1 MITYME
7 MDGQVPESDS
17 QDPDIVALVEQSLMA
32 VRHDQSRRRMHGGPP
47 SHGMPGRAP
56 WQDGFGRGPHGG
68 QGWAGHGGRHGF
80 DAHDGEAEDASRG
93 HADDGTPESAPGE
106 SRTGAGFL
114 GAGFPGAGFP
124 GVGDSGRPG
133 PGRRGRPD
141 GSLGR
146 AARFRMLDVLEAA
159 EREGTTY
166 SISTLAPA
174 IGVDQPRASRLVQ
187 EAVDRGLVSRVTDPA
202 DARRTLIQL
211 TAAGRKQISEVRTH
225 RRSAVEQALGAFTPE
240 EAKTFAELF
249 ARFVRAWPRD

>member
-7 MDGQVPESDS
+7 MNGQVPESDS
-17 QDPDIVALVEQSLMA
+17 QDADIVALVEQSLMA

-47 SHGMPGRAP
+47 SHGMPGRPP
-56 WQDGFGRGPHGG
+56 WQEGVGHGHRGG

-80 DAHDGEAEDASRG
+80 DAQDGEAEDASRG
-93 HADDGTPESAPGE
+93 RFPGGAPGSAPGDG
-106 SRTGAGFL
+106 SVPGAGYVP
-114 GAGFPGAGFP
+114 GGFPGF
-124 GVGDSGRPG
+124 GDSGRQA

-159 EREGTTY
+159 EREGATY

-211 TAAGRKQISEVRTH
+211 TAAGRKQISEVRNH
-225 RRSAVEQALGAFTPE
+225 RRSAVEQALEAFTPE
-240 EAKTFAELF
+240 EARTFADLF

>member
-7 MDGQVPESDS
+7 NDGQAPEADS
-17 QDPDIVALVEQSLMA
+17 QDADVVALIEQSLVA
-32 VRHDQSRRRMHGGPP
+32 VRHDQSRHRMRGGPGV
-47 SHGMPGRAP
+47 HGIPGGHGP
-56 WQDGFGRGPHGG
+56 WADGFGHGPHGG
-68 QGWAGHGGRHGF
+68 HGWGGPGARRGF
-80 DAHDGEAEDASRG
+80 GSRG
-93 HADDGTPESAPGE
+93 TGGEGATGDESASGGEPGDAQE
-106 SRTGAGFL
+106 GSDRNGSRGPAFAG
-114 GAGFPGAGFP
+114 GFPAF
-124 GVGDSGRPG
+124 GDSGRPG

-159 EREGTTY
+159 ERDGTTY

-211 TAAGRKQISEVRTH
+211 TTAGRKQITEVRSH
-225 RRSAVEQALGAFTPE
+225 RRSAVEQALSAFTPE

>member
-7 MDGQVPESDS
+7 MDGQAPESDS
-17 QDPDIVALVEQSLMA
+17 QDADIVALVEQSLIA

-47 SHGMPGRAP
+47 SHGMPGRPP
-56 WQDGFGRGPHGG
+56 WQDGFGRTAHGG
-68 QGWAGHGGRHGF
+68 PGWGGHGDHHDPRTHDHGE
-80 DAHDGEAEDASRG
+80 HGEHGGGDQE
-93 HADDGTPESAPGE
+93 PG
-106 SRTGAGFL
+106 TGAGAFP
-114 GAGFPGAGFP
+114 GFPAF
-124 GVGDSGRPG
+124 GDSGRPG

-159 EREGTTY
+159 ERDGTTY

-211 TAAGRKQISEVRTH
+211 TAAGRKQIGEVRTH
-225 RRSAVEQALGAFTPE
+225 RRSAVEQALATFTPQ
-240 EAKTFAELF
+240 EAREFADLF

>member
-7 MDGQVPESDS
+7 MDGQAPESDS
-17 QDPDIVALVEQSLMA
+17 QDADIVALVEQSLMA

-47 SHGMPGRAP
+47 GHGMPGRPP
-56 WQDGFGRGPHGG
+56 WQDG
-68 QGWAGHGGRHGF
+68 
-80 DAHDGEAEDASRG
+80 S
-93 HADDGTPESAPGE
+93 
-106 SRTGAGFL
+106 
-114 GAGFPGAGFP
+114 
-124 GVGDSGRPG
+124 
-133 PGRRGRPD
+133 GRRGRPD

-159 EREGTTY
+159 ERNGTTY

-187 EAVDRGLVSRVTDPA
+187 EAVDRGLVSRVSDPA

-211 TAAGRKQISEVRTH
+211 TAAGRKQIGEVRTH
-225 RRSAVEQALGAFTPE
+225 RRSAVEQALATFTPQ
-240 EAKTFAELF
+240 EAREFADLF

>member
-1 MITYME
+1 

-47 SHGMPGRAP
+47 SHGMPGRSP
-56 WQDGFGRGPHGG
+56 WQEGFGQGPHGR
-68 QGWAGHGGRHGF
+68 QGWAGRGGRHGF
-80 DAHDGEAEDASRG
+80 DAHDGEAEDTSRG
-93 HADDGTPESAPGE
+93 RVPGE
-106 SRTGAGFL
+106 SPAGADPGD
-114 GAGFPGAGFP
+114 GHPGSDYPGPDRPGPGYPTGFPGF
-124 GVGDSGRPG
+124 GDSGRPA

-146 AARFRMLDVLEAA
+146 AARFRMLDVLDAA
-159 EREGTTY
+159 ERDGTTF

-211 TAAGRKQISEVRTH
+211 TAAGRKQISEVRNH

>member
-7 MDGQVPESDS
+7 MDGQAPDPDS
-17 QDPDIVALVEQSLMA
+17 QDADIVALVEQSLLA

-47 SHGMPGRAP
+47 NHGIP
-56 WQDGFGRGPHGG
+56 GRGPWPDGFARG
-68 QGWAGHGGRHGF
+68 QGWGGHDHGGHGDHGTHSDHGGHGNHPGF
-80 DAHDGEAEDASRG
+80 GAPGAHDTQDGPGGPEDTSG
-93 HADDGTPESAPGE
+93 STPF
-106 SRTGAGFL
+106 AGF
-114 GAGFPGAGFP
+114 
-124 GVGDSGRPG
+124 GDSARPG

-159 EREGTTY
+159 ERDGTTY

-187 EAVDRGLVSRVTDPA
+187 EAVDRGLITRVTDPA

-211 TAAGRKQISEVRTH
+211 TAAGRKQIVEVRNH
-225 RRSAVEQALGAFTPE
+225 RRSAVEQALATFTPD
-240 EAKTFAELF
+240 EARAFADLF